1 MEKETWQPLT
11 STPPCS
17 APPETS
23 LDYLSKHTSAAK
35 SKLLEIDLDDNEM
48 QKYEM
53 MDTW

>member
-11 STPPCS
+11 AS

-35 SKLLEIDLDDNEM
+35 SKLLEIDLDDNDM
-48 QKYEM
+48 QDYEM
-53 MDTW
+53 MDT